1 MAKIGYS
8 IQGLVAKAKDT
19 VMANLASVQGTPDII
34 IIPML
39 HALMYVRLM
48 HAYTGEHQHLHV

>member
-1 MAKIGYS
+1 
-8 IQGLVAKAKDT
+8 
-19 VMANLASVQGTPDII
+19 MANLASVQGTPDII